1 MGILVKLVELFYSK
15 KGASSNEKSTA
26 SKGKARKN
34 HITCKMYSVKGKN
47 PDTNRFKTVQAV
59 VSLTETMEKVQLKSG
74 LLPPFEIKE
83 ILPDMPTERQ
93 IAYAKNI
100 NLALPQDATKEDCSI
115 FLSRYENQKPLYPSP
130 MPEKILRYLIA
141 KGIYVPAYAGID
153 EAHNLYFNNID
164 LSEQCAY
171 FGMKV
176 YCNIKRKQCCFL
188 EDTNPEELKLFYEFA
203 RQYENNNEFV
213 KSLSFYSGND
223 LPIGS
228 YSISKKLKAYNMA
241 LDYFVK

>member
-1 MGILVKLVELFYSK
+1 MGILVKLVEFLYSK
-15 KGASSNEKSTA
+15 KGTNSNQKNIDL
-26 SKGKARKN
+26 KGKARKN

-47 PDTNRFKTVQAV
+47 PDTNRFKTVQVV
-59 VSLTETMEKVQLKSG
+59 VSLTETTEKIQLKSG

-100 NLALPQDATKEDCSI
+100 NLALPQDATKQDCSI

-130 MPEKILRYLIA
+130 MPEKILCYLID
-141 KGIYVPAYAGID
+141 KNIYVPSYAGID

-164 LSEQCAY
+164 LNEQCAY

-176 YCNIKRKQCCFL
+176 YCNIKKKQCYFL
-188 EDTNPEELKLFYEFA
+188 EDADPKELNLFYEFA

-213 KSLSFYSGND
+213 RSLSFYSGDD

-228 YSISKKLKAYNMA
+228 YFISKKLKAYNMA